1 MPMIS
6 IVSGAASALML
17 KSVLLAAPCEMVIEL
32 PDNLGSEAMLGSS
45 VALDGDLLAVGA
57 PLETGVAWAS
67 GAVYVFRLEDGH
79 WVNEAKLIADDADWG
94 DMLGVDVELQGNTI
108 IAGAWFNDAFGS
120 NSGAAYV
127 FTRSPSGVWSEPVKL
142 VPPDPG
148 AEDVFGRTVA
158 LGDGFCAVG
167 APLDDDQGSSSGS
180 IHVFDLKTDG
190 SWIHAAKL
198 VPLNAAEGHQLGL
211 GLAADG
217 LRIVGGS
224 PWAHDGRG
232 EIRLWHRLGS
242 TWSSQ
247 WFMTME
253 SFGNPEDFFG
263 FSVSLDGTRMAAGCY
278 QDDTYGTDAGSA
290 WVMEEVF
297 DGWSMTRLAPPNPQP
312 GAQFGVSVT
321 ISGENLM
328 VGSRYATVNGVDSG
342 QVDVL
347 AAPSWSLVN
356 ILSPPEPEA
365 DSEFGWA
372 CDMQGDFAVVGALYQ
387 PEDGAV
393 FAWSGM
399 SSPCGC
405 QGDFDGDG
413 DVGVNDLLTVLEG
426 WGSSDGVGDANG
438 DGTTGIDD
446 LLLVISLWGPCP

>member
-1 MPMIS
+1 MIS
-6 IVSGAASALML
+6 GVSGIASALML
-17 KSVLLAAPCEMVIEL
+17 RSVLLAAPCEMTVEL
-32 PDNLGSEAMLGSS
+32 PDNLGSESMLGAS
-45 VALDGDLLAVGA
+45 VAIDGDLLAVGA
-57 PLETGVAWAS
+57 PFETGVAWAS
-67 GAVYVFRLEDGH
+67 GAVYVFRLENGQ
-79 WVNEAKLIADDADWG
+79 WINEAKLIADDADWG
-94 DMLGVDVELQGNTI
+94 DMLGVDVDVQGDTI

-127 FTRSPSGVWSEPVKL
+127 FTRSPSGTWSEPVKL

-180 IHVFDLKTDG
+180 IHVFDLETDG

-211 GLAADG
+211 SLAAEG

-232 EIRLWHRLGS
+232 EIRLWDRLGS

-247 WFMTME
+247 WFMSMQH
-253 SFGNPEDFFG
+253 FGNPDDYFG
-263 FSVSLDGTRMAAGCY
+263 FSVSLNGNRMAAGCY
-278 QDDTYGTDAGSA
+278 RDDTYGTDAGSV

-297 DGWSMTRLAPPNPQP
+297 DGWSMTKLPPPNPQL
-312 GAQFGVSVT
+312 GAQFGVSLT
-321 ISGENLM
+321 ISGEDLM
-328 VGSRYATVNGVDSG
+328 VGARYANVKGVDSG

-347 AAPSWSLVN
+347 TAPSW
-356 ILSPPEPEA
+356 ILTNTLRPPEPEA
-365 DSEFGWA
+365 ESEFGWA
-372 CDMQGDFAVVGALYQ
+372 CDMQGDLAVVGALYQ
-387 PEDGAV
+387 PDDGAI

-399 SSPCGC
+399 INPCGC

-413 DVGVNDLLTVLEG
+413 EVDVNDLLTVLNG
-426 WGSSDGVGDANG
+426 WGGNDGIGDANG
-438 DGTTGIDD
+438 DGTTDVDD
-446 LLLVISLWGPCP
+446 LLLVISVWGACP